1 MCKVAHLYCISCP
14 EGQKSKEKNRG
25 LSSFADQIMWKVLGW
40 VAGVVVGNQIV
51 DNSHNIRLVE
61 VIIYFS

>member
-1 MCKVAHLYCISCP
+1 M
-14 EGQKSKEKNRG
+14 EEQRKNHRG
-25 LSSFADQIMWKVLGW
+25 LLSFADQIMWKVLGW